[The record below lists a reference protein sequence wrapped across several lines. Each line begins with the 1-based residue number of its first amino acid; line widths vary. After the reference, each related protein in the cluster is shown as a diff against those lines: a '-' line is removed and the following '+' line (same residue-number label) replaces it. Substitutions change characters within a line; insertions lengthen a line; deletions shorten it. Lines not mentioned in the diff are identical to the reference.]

1 MDFRE
6 YLFHALRCIGLRAMR
21 LAPPGGIIDVAIAW
35 EMNAS
40 WQEEG
45 GGSCRVV

>member
-1 MDFRE
+1 
-6 YLFHALRCIGLRAMR
+6 MR

-40 WQEEG
+40 WQEEEEEEEEEE
-45 GGSCRVV
+45 GGSYRVV